1 MILRYL
7 KGKYILFWGI
17 VIIFPFLAVELL
29 SFFLLSIYLKREDD
43 TLITNFPA
51 QWNMRGDEIRKE
63 FPTLAPRQRAGQF
76 LGFEFDPAMGFSGL
90 DALEWYGDRESGL
103 DNKFII
109 VTFGG
114 STTVKDNWPKY
125 LIEYAKQSGVKDDIV
140 VLNAGLWGYMTFN
153 EKIYFSSWIM
163 PILTGMGVK
172 PDLVLTMD
180 GVNDIWYRILGY
192 LEYKNMNAPKWFNH
206 YHGYHQHHDSDMRK
220 IRTVSGSIKQ
230 LFANLSKEVFQKSI
244 RIMPYTMKVVQTLIK
259 RKIESTDNL
268 VGKREPEKE
277 RNSLKLDSTV
287 EDQII
292 DGYHNSLLDFYAASE
307 ARDIQFV
314 AYLQPILLKQYYP
327 YEIPPSFH
335 YPDINY
341 MGISLYRTNR
351 HFSRLACKN
360 VVQTEGLY
368 KKAEQM
374 YGTLND
380 KYSGHFQ
387 NIIDVFKRDNCQEEV
402 FKRDAIHYN
411 QTGSRVIASN
421 IIKDLIN
428 KEIVTTDK
436 REDELRSDNTKGK
449 NYLEVRD
456 TEPFQTKREDTWYLQ
471 LTF

>member
-1 MILRYL
+1 MVSKYL

-17 VIIFPFLAVELL
+17 IVILPLVAIELL
-29 SFFLLSIYLKREDD
+29 SFFSLSTFMKTEDN
-43 TLITNFPA
+43 TLVKNFPA
-51 QWNMRGDEIRKE
+51 QWNMKGDEIRKE

-90 DALEWYGDRESGL
+90 DALEWYGEKENNLAD
-103 DNKFII
+103 KFVI

-114 STTVKDNWPKY
+114 STTVQDNWPKY
-125 LIEYAKQSGVKDDIV
+125 LIESAKKAGVQDDIV

-163 PILTGMGVK
+163 PMLAKMGAK

-192 LEYKNMNAPKWFNH
+192 LEYKNMNSPKWFNQ
-206 YHGYHQHHDSDMRK
+206 YHGYHQHHDSDMRT
-220 IRTVSGSIKQ
+220 IRTVSGSTKQ
-230 LFANLSKEVFQKSI
+230 LFANLSKEVFQKSV
-244 RIMPYTMKVVQTLIK
+244 RAMPYTMKVVQTLIK
-259 RKIESTDNL
+259 KKIENTDKII
-268 VGKREPEKE
+268 VKSQSGKEEK
-277 RNSLKLDSTV
+277 SIKLNSTV

-292 DGYHNSLLDFYAASE
+292 DGYNNSLLDFYAAAE

-341 MGISLYRTNR
+341 MGKSLYRTNR

-360 VVQTEGLY
+360 IVETDSLY

-374 YGTLND
+374 YNSLNQRR
-380 KYSGHFQ
+380 SGHFQ
-387 NIIDVFKRDNCQEEV
+387 NIIDVFKKEDCREEV
-402 FKRDAIHYN
+402 FKGDAIHYN
-411 QTGSRVIASN
+411 KAGSRIIASN
-421 IIKDLIN
+421 VVKDLIN
-428 KEIVTTDK
+428 KKILKTDNK
-436 REDELRSDNTKGK
+436 KDGLLSPVKG
-449 NYLEVRD
+449 NENFSEEFNIENFLH
-456 TEPFQTKREDTWYLQ
+456 
-471 LTF
+471 